1 VEFGEVADLSDE
13 TWLSHPIRAMANP
26 RQAALESWRTGFQ
39 YVDERSVDEGHIGLR
54 RPQLGALHAIH
65 AHWSTSKSVATV
77 VMPTGTGKTETMLAT
92 MISASCSRILVV
104 VPTDALRAQISDK
117 FLTLGVLKH
126 ERTAVLSASMQRPV
140 VGMLTS
146 IPKDL
151 VEIRKFFER
160 CNVVVLTSAIASRCS
175 DEVCKLMAE
184 SCSHLFIDEAHHA
197 EAPTWKTF
205 KSRFNDC
212 AVLQFTATPF
222 REDGQPLD
230 GKIIFV
236 YPLRQAQADGYFRP
250 IRFSGVYAYNP
261 LLADNAI
268 AQKVIEELASDA
280 TGRHVAMARVSNHLR
295 AKDVFAIYTAM
306 GQYNPVMLRSG
317 MSTKDQA
324 TARQKL
330 LDGSARIVVCVDM
343 LGEGFD
349 MPELK
354 IAAFHDLRKSLAVTL
369 QLAGRFTRGAT
380 TSAIRCSL
388 QTRRTWTSKK
398 N

>member
-1 VEFGEVADLSDE
+1 MLFKLPPVFGIDAKVTIGTIRQLLVPAREASGTAVKLTLESRVGRLVTLSEGDSSPFLLFSTKPKPTSLDPDAAVIVSKSLPVEFGEVADLSDE

-205 KSRFNDC
+205 KSRF
-212 AVLQFTATPF
+212 
-222 REDGQPLD
+222 
-230 GKIIFV
+230 
-236 YPLRQAQADGYFRP
+236 
-250 IRFSGVYAYNP
+250 
-261 LLADNAI
+261 
-268 AQKVIEELASDA
+268 
-280 TGRHVAMARVSNHLR
+280 
-295 AKDVFAIYTAM
+295 
-306 GQYNPVMLRSG
+306 
-317 MSTKDQA
+317 
-324 TARQKL
+324 
-330 LDGSARIVVCVDM
+330 
-343 LGEGFD
+343 
-349 MPELK
+349 
-354 IAAFHDLRKSLAVTL
+354 KSL
-369 QLAGRFTRGAT
+369 
-380 TSAIRCSL
+380 S
-388 QTRRTWTSKK
+388 
-398 N
+398 